1 MTSLSS
7 KLRGLRKALRKN
19 KSNPALEDEQLI
31 AVARHMPRD
40 ADSLARY
47 LSVEQVGA
55 FGDDVLQVT
64 QAHTSRDQAKFEDC
78 ILEMGAFERG
88 GLPGMARLDSVYP
101 RILKHFGVMNDME
114 EVLEALK
121 LYVCYNVHTGQNKI
135 KRKWVKDEEDE
146 EQGSQKRARFSQ

>member
-7 KLRGLRKALRKN
+7 KLRELRKTLKKKKA
-19 KSNPALEDEQLI
+19 NPAFEDEQLI

-40 ADSLARY
+40 EDALSRFLSL
-47 LSVEQVGA
+47 EQVSA
-55 FGDDVLQVT
+55 YGDDVLSVT

-78 ILEMGAFERG
+78 ILEMDAFVRG
-88 GLPGMARLDSVYP
+88 GIPGMACLDPVYR
-101 RILKHFGVMNDME
+101 RILQHFGVAIDME

-121 LYVCYNVHTGQNKI
+121 LYVHTGQDKI
-135 KRKWVKDEEDE
+135 KRKWVKDEEE

>member
-7 KLRGLRKALRKN
+7 KLRELRKTLKKKKA
-19 KSNPALEDEQLI
+19 NPAFEDEQLI

-40 ADSLARY
+40 EDALSRFLSL
-47 LSVEQVGA
+47 EQVSA
-55 FGDDVLQVT
+55 YGDDVLSVT

-78 ILEMGAFERG
+78 ILEMGAFVRG
-88 GLPGMARLDSVYP
+88 GIPGMACLDPVYH
-101 RILKHFGVMNDME
+101 RILQHFGVAIDME

-121 LYVCYNVHTGQNKI
+121 LYVHTGQNKI
-135 KRKWVKDEEDE
+135 KRKWVKDEEE

>member
-7 KLRGLRKALRKN
+7 KLRELRKTLKKKKN
-19 KSNPALEDEQLI
+19 NPTFEDEQLI

-40 ADSLARY
+40 EDSLSRF
-47 LSVEQVGA
+47 LSLEQVSA

-78 ILEMGAFERG
+78 ILEMGAFVRG
-88 GLPGMARLDSVYP
+88 GNPGMARLDSVYP
-101 RILKHFGVMNDME
+101 RILKHFGVMIDME

-121 LYVCYNVHTGQNKI
+121 LYVHTGQNKI
-135 KRKWVKDEEDE
+135 KRKWVKDDDE
-146 EQGSQKRARFSQ
+146 EEGQGSQKRARFSQ

>member
-7 KLRGLRKALRKN
+7 KLRALRKTL
-19 KSNPALEDEQLI
+19 KKTKGNPCFEDEQLI

-40 ADSLARY
+40 SASLAKY
-47 LSVEQVGA
+47 LLPEQVMA
-55 FGDDVLQVT
+55 YGDDVLSVT

-78 ILEMGAFERG
+78 ILEMGAFVRG
-88 GLPGMARLDSVYP
+88 GIPGMACLDPVYH
-101 RILKHFGVMNDME
+101 RILQHFGVAIDME

-121 LYVCYNVHTGQNKI
+121 LYVHTGQNKTTI
-135 KRKWVKDEEDE
+135 KRKWVKDEEEE

>member
-7 KLRGLRKALRKN
+7 KLRELRKTLKKKKN
-19 KSNPALEDEQLI
+19 NPTFEDEQLI

-40 ADSLARY
+40 EDSLSRF
-47 LSVEQVGA
+47 LSLEQVSA

-78 ILEMGAFERG
+78 ILEMGAFVRG
-88 GLPGMARLDSVYP
+88 GNPGMARLDSVYP
-101 RILKHFGVMNDME
+101 RILKHFGVMIDME

-121 LYVCYNVHTGQNKI
+121 LYVHTGQNKTTI
-135 KRKWVKDEEDE
+135 KRKWVEEE
-146 EQGSQKRARFSQ
+146 EEEQQGSQKRARFSQ

>member
-7 KLRGLRKALRKN
+7 KLRELRKTLKKN
-19 KSNPALEDEQLI
+19 KNNPTLEDEQLI

-40 ADSLARY
+40 EDSLARY
-47 LSVEQVGA
+47 LSVEQIGA

-78 ILEMGAFERG
+78 ILEMGAFVRG
-88 GLPGMARLDSVYP
+88 GLPGMARLDFVYP
-101 RILKHFGVMNDME
+101 RILKHFGVMIDME
-114 EVLEALK
+114 EVMEALK
-121 LYVCYNVHTGQNKI
+121 LYVHTGQNKI
-135 KRKWVKDEEDE
+135 KRKWVKDDEEE